1 MPSLV
6 SLWPVLRIDRYQLV
20 QWWAVLSINAR
31 IIPATPVAAR
41 HYWGGPQETTGAG
54 GRFVEVLI
62 RKSKHSQSRK
72 IRQGTNPQ
80 GHWLKSDWNISTER
94 LQEKSGLLCHYW
106 CCSMCNMYQSSR
118 NHTNKLST
126 HISTKSSSII
136 FQCMIKRCQSVGNQF
151 YNFWK

>member
-1 MPSLV
+1 MTSSQNRSISISAVV
-6 SLWPVLRIDRYQLV
+6 SSFVNKCPHHSSHSSGGSPL
-20 QWWAVLSINAR
+20 
-31 IIPATPVAAR
+31 
-41 HYWGGPQETTGAG
+41 WGGPHETTGAG
-54 GRFVEVLI
+54 GRFVEILI

-80 GHWLKSDWNISTER
+80 GHWLKSDWNFSTER
-94 LQEKSGLLCHYW
+94 LQEQSGLLCHYW
-106 CCSMCNMYQSSR
+106 RCSMCNMFQSSR
-118 NHTNKLST
+118 YHTNKLST